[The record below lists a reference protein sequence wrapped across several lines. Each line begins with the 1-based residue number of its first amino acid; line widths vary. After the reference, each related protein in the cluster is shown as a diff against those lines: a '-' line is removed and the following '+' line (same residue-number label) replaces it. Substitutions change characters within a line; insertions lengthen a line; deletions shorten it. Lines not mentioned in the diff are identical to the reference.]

1 MRNNYVNTVIILIFI
16 TLSGC
21 AYTVVEV
28 RSVPSLNEWDGR
40 ADEKM
45 HTPRDIS
52 DVLDVGSVRM
62 SINLSNYKS
71 IYSGLSMFGIEAAR
85 DGDDNNA
92 AKDTELALILGIKS
106 KNIKSSYF
114 FAAEKM
120 HLVVNQDS
128 QMLRLSPKAV
138 FQEKKSVVCEWDY
151 NFVGKSWGNK
161 SKKIEHDVIEINPSN
176 DKDDFECFNIIFDV
190 ASLKDKNYWALDFTD
205 TQLPLDSHNKVYFQ
219 PKKIKWVRS
228 N

>member
-1 MRNNYVNTVIILIFI
+1 MRNNYINAAIVLIFI
-16 TLSGC
+16 ALSGC
-21 AYTVVEV
+21 AYIVVEV
-28 RSVPSLNEWDGR
+28 RSVPSLSEWDGHT
-40 ADEKM
+40 DEKIYNY
-45 HTPRDIS
+45 RDIP
-52 DVLDVGSVRM
+52 DELHIGDITA
-62 SINLSNYKS
+62 SISLSNYTAT
-71 IYSGLSMFGIEAAR
+71 YRGLKILGIEAER
-85 DGDDNNA
+85 DPDDNSA

-106 KNIKSSYF
+106 KNIKNSYF

-120 HLVVNQDS
+120 HLVVNQDG
-128 QMLRLSPKAV
+128 QMLRLSPKAIY
-138 FQEKKSVVCEWDY
+138 QLSKSPACEHDY
-151 NFVGKSWGNK
+151 DGKGWGNK